1 MPGSCGSPSTCS
13 ATVFSWI
20 SLVPAPIVDARVR
33 RKPVSQRDRCTACG
47 ADLPS
52 SPAGPSRST
61 ANSWMSCSNA
71 VISSRE
77 TEEAAPASPLAR
89 MPPMVRSAL

>member
-1 MPGSCGSPSTCS
+1 M
-13 ATVFSWI
+13 VE
-20 SLVPAPIVDARVR
+20 ARVR
-33 RKPVSQRDRCTACG
+33 RKPTSQRDRCTACG

-77 TEEAAPASPLAR
+77 IEEAAPASPRAR